1 MSFIRNHDPNRKKRF
16 LNELGNETSIFGN
29 IGQNKTRLGFPCS
42 LKQFKDIFSKRLSFR
57 RGSVDTSIR
66 GDVAI
71 REATR
76 GEFKVED
83 DLANIHKLQKRNET
97 PVRAI
102 LTEEHHRTVPLEL
115 PSTVEASNCNEA
127 TLREPYQ

>member
-42 LKQFKDIFSKRLSFR
+42 LKQ
-57 RGSVDTSIR
+57 
-66 GDVAI
+66 
-71 REATR
+71 
-76 GEFKVED
+76 FKVED